1 MHCLRGSRL
10 SEIWRAWAMNFRV
23 MLSGLVLKLS
33 AGRIVTRTARQIL
46 AERRIAWQEKVAK
59 MQAAL
64 DAERT
69 RGWGFKYIDGKRID
83 WR

>member
-46 AERRIAWQEKVAK
+46 AGRRIAWQEKVAE
-59 MQAAL
+59 MQAEL
-64 DAERT
+64 DAERA

-83 WR
+83 F